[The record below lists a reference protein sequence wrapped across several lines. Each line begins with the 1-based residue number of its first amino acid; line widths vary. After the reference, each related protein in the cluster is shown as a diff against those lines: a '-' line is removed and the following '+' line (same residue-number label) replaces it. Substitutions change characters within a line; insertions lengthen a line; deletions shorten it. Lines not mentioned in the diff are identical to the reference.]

1 MVESWDE
8 SKHINTTQRIVLSDY
23 NLADHNYKTGKWERE
38 TRRFLSVDKQEW
50 GYPFVIRAVA
60 DNGDSRL
67 IGLGVTAATC
77 LTSYDEI
84 ELKAKEYQVEPQRV
98 LIDSGYETREV
109 YAQAAR
115 RGWTCM
121 RGVDRA
127 ELFRHMIEIVDPNTK
142 MIRKVAIEL
151 PYSTLQWADPFTGT
165 EHNNLTGVCGC
176 KRRYS
181 RGGMTG

>member
-60 DNGDSRL
+60 DNGGQPPNRARRDSRDM
-67 IGLGVTAATC
+67 

-151 PYSTLQWADPFTGT
+151 PLLNTPMG
-165 EHNNLTGVCGC
+165 
-176 KRRYS
+176 
-181 RGGMTG
+181 